1 MIVTAIVGNTI
12 IPTHLIGVYGS
23 IKQLR
28 IVSII
33 KNIGVC
39 YVNNCSY
46 ATGCAE
52 EIWLPYSAKLWLG
65 KLRLMRP
72 AWSNLDKLIMH
83 LIGER

>member
-1 MIVTAIVGNTI
+1 MIFAAIVGHTVI
-12 IPTHLIGVYGS
+12 ATHLIGVYGS

-33 KNIGVC
+33 KNIEVC

-52 EIWLPYSAKLWLG
+52 EI
-65 KLRLMRP
+65 
-72 AWSNLDKLIMH
+72 
-83 LIGER
+83 